1 VAKDQDGTI
10 ILKSATQGL
19 IFKGF
24 LPVLTAK
31 SGLSAWA
38 VTMTVTMAGD
48 TITINDPN
56 ATQAGKG
63 QPINGIYGFSLAWDF
78 QSGPLATRNPDP
90 TIFNE
95 PIIG

>member
-1 VAKDQDGTI
+1 
-10 ILKSATQGL
+10 L

-24 LPVLTAK
+24 LPGAHRQERPLRLGRHHDRHDGRRHHYDQRPERHA
-31 SGLSAWA
+31 
-38 VTMTVTMAGD
+38 
-48 TITINDPN
+48 
-56 ATQAGKG
+56 AGKG